1 MDILWAMKVF
11 VRVAETGSFTRAAE
25 TLDVANPTATTCVRN
40 LEQHLRV
47 TLIDRTT
54 RRFRLTEQGQRYLLR
69 AREALETIARAEE
82 EARLTRS
89 ELSGHLHIET
99 TIGLGQSLL
108 SPQLPVF
115 ARRYPDITTAV
126 WLGNQPQN
134 LIEEAID
141 VALRVGHVEVADVVA
156 RPVCDLQYML
166 CCSPGVAATLPAH
179 PAKLDPRLCIGNLS
193 EERHSVRPWH
203 LSHDGESIEIRP
215 NGPLHFN
222 SGADELV
229 AAKAGIGVACVLDML
244 TPQHIEEG
252 SLVQVYPEWSAAE
265 RRTLYVVVP
274 KSRLGSA
281 KVKAFTDFLFEILG
295 NQRRPWDSQM
305 MVQTTRVRGGSSTGT
320 AGAVRRGGRASS

>member
-11 VRVAETGSFTRAAE
+11 VRVAETGSFSRAAE
-25 TLDVANPTATTCVRN
+25 TLDVANPTATTSVRN
-40 LEQHLRV
+40 LERHLRV

-54 RRFRLTEQGQRYLLR
+54 RRFRLTEQGQRYLVR

-89 ELSGHLHIET
+89 ELSGRLHIET

-115 ARRYPDITTAV
+115 ARRYPEITTAV

-134 LIEEAID
+134 VIEEAID
-141 VALRVGHVEVADVVA
+141 VALRIGHVEDADVVA

-166 CCSPGVAATLPAH
+166 CCSPELAATLPAH
-179 PAKLDPRLCIGNLS
+179 PRDLDPRLCIGNLS
-193 EERHSVRPWH
+193 EERHSIRPWH
-203 LSHDGESIEIRP
+203 LSHGGEVIELRP

-229 AAKAGIGVACVLDML
+229 AAKAGMGVACVLDML
-244 TPQHIEEG
+244 THQHLEDG
-252 SLVQVYPEWSAAE
+252 SLIQVYPDWCAAE
-265 RRTLYVVVP
+265 RKTLYVVVP

-281 KVKAFTDFLFEILG
+281 KVKAFTDFLFEILES
-295 NQRRPWDSQM
+295 QRRPRNSRM
-305 MVQTTRVRGGSSTGT
+305 MIQTRSS
-320 AGAVRRGGRASS
+320 RRG

>member
-11 VRVAETGSFTRAAE
+11 VRVAETGSFSRAAE
-25 TLDVANPTATTCVRN
+25 TLDVANPTATTSVRN
-40 LEQHLRV
+40 LERHLRV

-54 RRFRLTEQGQRYLLR
+54 RRFRLTEQGQRYLVR

-82 EARLTRS
+82 EARLTKS
-89 ELSGHLHIET
+89 EMSGRLHIET

-115 ARRYPDITTAV
+115 ARRYPEITTAV

-141 VALRVGHVEVADVVA
+141 VALRVGYVEDADVVA
-156 RPVCDLQYML
+156 RPVCDLQYVL

-179 PAKLDPRLCIGNLS
+179 PAELDPRLCIGNLS
-193 EERHSVRPWH
+193 EERHSVRPWR
-203 LSHDGESIEIRP
+203 LSHDGETIELRP

-229 AAKAGIGVACVLDML
+229 AAKAGMGVACVLDML
-244 TPQHIEEG
+244 THDHIDNG
-252 SLVQVYPEWSAAE
+252 SLIQVYSEWCATE
-265 RRTLYVVVP
+265 RKTLYVVVP

-281 KVKAFTDFLFEILG
+281 KVKAFTDFLFEILE
-295 NQRRPWDSQM
+295 NQRRPRNGQM
-305 MVQTTRVRGGSSTGT
+305 MIQTKR
-320 AGAVRRGGRASS
+320 ARGGRSAAR

>member
-1 MDILWAMKVF
+1 MDVLWAMKVF
-11 VRVAETGSFTRAAE
+11 VRVAETGSFSRAAE

-40 LEQHLRV
+40 LEKHLRV

-54 RRFRLTEQGQRYLLR
+54 RRFRLTEQGQRYLAR

-82 EARLTRS
+82 ESRLTRS

-108 SPQLPVF
+108 SPQLPLF

-126 WLGNQPQN
+126 WLSNQPQN

-141 VALRVGHVEVADVVA
+141 VAVRVGHVENADVVA

-166 CCSPGVAATLPAH
+166 CCSPEVAATLPAH
-179 PAKLDPRLCIGNLS
+179 PADLDPRLCIGNLS
-193 EERHSVRPWH
+193 EERHSVRPWR
-203 LSHDGESIEIRP
+203 LSHGGETIELRP

-229 AAKAGIGVACVLDML
+229 VAKAGMGVACVLDML
-244 TPQHIEEG
+244 TQHHIESG
-252 SLVQVYPEWSAAE
+252 SLIQVYPEWCATE
-265 RRTLYVVVP
+265 RKTLYVVIP
-274 KSRLGSA
+274 RSRLGSA
-281 KVKAFTDFLFEILG
+281 KVKAFTDFLFEILEY
-295 NQRRPWDSQM
+295 RRQPLDSQM
-305 MVQTTRVRGGSSTGT
+305 MIQT
-320 AGAVRRGGRASS
+320 RRARSG